1 MKDNKKKLE
10 EWIKID
16 VLLQEKLKDLEA
28 LDFQREEI
36 ISRAKNMQSLSKEI
50 QDEMNKSVL
59 MYENLAK
66 EVSQLKEKAK
76 SLKSKNNL

>member
-28 LDFQREEI
+28 LEFQREEI
-36 ISRAKNMQSLSKEI
+36 ITRAEKMESLTQEI
-50 QDEMNKSVL
+50 QNEMNKSIL

-76 SLKSKNNL
+76 LLKNKN

>member
-28 LDFQREEI
+28 LEFQKEEI
-36 ISRAKNMQSLSKEI
+36 ITRAEKMESLTQEI
-50 QDEMNKSVL
+50 QDEMNKSIL

-76 SLKSKNNL
+76 LLKNKN

>member
-28 LDFQREEI
+28 LEFQKEEI
-36 ISRAKNMQSLSKEI
+36 LTRAEKMKSLTQEI
-50 QDEMNKSVL
+50 QDEMNKSIL

-76 SLKSKNNL
+76 LLKNKN

>member
-16 VLLQEKLKDLEA
+16 VLLQEKLKVLEA
-28 LDFQREEI
+28 LEFQKEEI
-36 ISRAKNMQSLSKEI
+36 LTRAEKMESVTQEI

-76 SLKSKNNL
+76 LLKNEN

>member
-28 LDFQREEI
+28 LEFQREEI
-36 ISRAKNMQSLSKEI
+36 ITRAEKMESLTQEI
-50 QDEMNKSVL
+50 QDEMNKSIL

-76 SLKSKNNL
+76 LLKNKN

>member
-1 MKDNKKKLE
+1 MKDNKLE
-10 EWIKID
+10 EWVKID

-28 LDFQREEI
+28 LEFQKEEI
-36 ISRAKNMQSLSKEI
+36 LTRAEKMKSLTQEI
-50 QDEMNKSVL
+50 QDEMNKSIL

-76 SLKSKNNL
+76 LLKNKN

>member
-1 MKDNKKKLE
+1 MKDNKEKLE
-10 EWIKID
+10 EWVKID

-28 LDFQREEI
+28 LEFQREEI
-36 ISRAKNMQSLSKEI
+36 ISRAKNMQRLSQEI

-76 SLKSKNNL
+76 GLKSKNNL

>member
-28 LDFQREEI
+28 LEFQKEEI
-36 ISRAKNMQSLSKEI
+36 LTRAEKMESLTQEI
-50 QDEMNKSVL
+50 QDEMNKSIL

-76 SLKSKNNL
+76 LLKNKN

>member
-16 VLLQEKLKDLEA
+16 VLLQEKLKVLEA
-28 LDFQREEI
+28 LEFQKEEI
-36 ISRAKNMQSLSKEI
+36 FTRAEKMESLTQEI
-50 QDEMNKSVL
+50 QDEMNKSIL

-76 SLKSKNNL
+76 LLKNEN

>member
-16 VLLQEKLKDLEA
+16 VLMQEKLKDLEA
-28 LDFQREEI
+28 LEFQKEEI
-36 ISRAKNMQSLSKEI
+36 ITRAEKMESLTQEI
-50 QDEMNKSVL
+50 QDEMNKSIL

-76 SLKSKNNL
+76 LLKNKN

>member
-28 LDFQREEI
+28 LEFQKEEI
-36 ISRAKNMQSLSKEI
+36 LTRAEKMESVTQEI
-50 QDEMNKSVL
+50 QDEMNKSIL

-76 SLKSKNNL
+76 LLKNEN

>member
-16 VLLQEKLKDLEA
+16 VLLQEKLKVLEA
-28 LDFQREEI
+28 LEFQKEEI
-36 ISRAKNMQSLSKEI
+36 LTRAEKMESLTQEI
-50 QDEMNKSVL
+50 QDEMNKSIL

-76 SLKSKNNL
+76 LLKNEN